1 MINKNFHKTSFI
13 LMILL
18 VAIMTLN
25 FSAPVLNSNWELVY
39 ENDSNGRKISENL
52 EKLIDEVMDGKD
64 VKGMLHFYSAE
75 PHYQMQLSKV
85 KVDICNRIVS
95 GYKFDFRQNPS
106 ESNVYS
112 RISSYS
118 TNGEYISTY
127 EENKYYRNPEV
138 IRVSMSW
145 YVKNSFNFFRN

>member
-25 FSAPVLNSNWELVY
+25 FSAPVINSNWELVY
-39 ENDSNGRKISENL
+39 ENDSNGRKVSGNL
-52 EKLIDEVMDGKD
+52 DKLIDAVMDGKD
-64 VKGMLHFYSAE
+64 VKVMLHFYSAE
-75 PHYQMQLSKV
+75 LHYQMQLSKV

-95 GYKFDFRQNPS
+95 GYNFDFRQNPS
-106 ESNVYS
+106 DSNVYS

-145 YVKNSFNFFRN
+145 YVKN